1 MILQDLSQLSS
12 INSKE
17 YKGQLHEYQQ
27 KGNSSLKKRITKY
40 EVDKYSQV
48 QNTLYK
54 RALYGLKM
62 FTPEELTLMHK
73 DKRKRITKVHIRAQ
87 KSLNIMKQ
95 EKVNQITNRIFDMFF
110 PKTNIT
116 KALLNLENFTDTKF
130 KNTLELKGLGITKDN
145 MIERFIGE
153 GILPKDFHNKSNYEN
168 SRLK

>member
-1 MILQDLSQLSS
+1 MILKDLSQLSS

-17 YKGQLHEYQQ
+17 YKGQLTEYQQ
-27 KGNSSLKKRITKY
+27 KGNTSSKKRVSRY

-48 QNTLYK
+48 QNHLYK

-62 FTPEELTLMHK
+62 FSAEELTLMHK
-73 DKRKRITKVHIRAQ
+73 DKRKRITKVHKRAQ
-87 KSLNIMKQ
+87 RSLNIMKQ
-95 EKVNQITNRIFDMFF
+95 ERVNQITNRIFDMFF

-116 KALLNLENFTDTKF
+116 KSLLELESLTDPKF
-130 KNTLELKGLGITKDN
+130 RNTLELKGLGITKDH

-153 GILPKDFHNKSNYEN
+153 GILPKDFHNKSKYEN

>member
-1 MILQDLSQLSS
+1 MILKDFSQLSS

-27 KGNSSLKKRITKY
+27 KGNSSVKKRISKY
-40 EVDKYSQV
+40 EIDKYSQI
-48 QNTLYK
+48 QNNLYK

-62 FTPEELTLMHK
+62 FTAEDLTLMHK
-73 DKRKRITKVHIRAQ
+73 DKRKRINKVHRKAQ

-95 EKVNQITNRIFDMFF
+95 EKVNQITNRIFDTFF

-116 KALLNLENFTDTKF
+116 KSLLGLENFTDSKF
-130 KNTLELKGLGITKDN
+130 VNTLELKGLGITKDK

-153 GILPKDFHNKSNYEN
+153 GILPKDFHNKNNYEN